1 MAYESPTYTV
11 LFKEGKYEVRHY
23 RTFKT
28 IATSRASLN
37 GYSGFNDLFS
47 YISGNNEQKTSIKMT
62 VPVVNSF
69 DDRGMSMEF
78 VMPELHTNEPP
89 TPRVDFLETKIYTSL
104 IVGVFTFP
112 GNPSQATVFEK
123 KTRLQAWLAKH
134 QYQEQKAWY
143 FARYNGPFYPG
154 ILRRNEVWITLGNV
168 DKDHKNEV
176 DGGQL

>member
-23 RTFKT
+23 QTFKT

-47 YISGNNEQKTSIKMT
+47 YISGNNEQQTAIKMT
-62 VPVVNSF
+62 VPVVNAF
-69 DDRGMSMEF
+69 TDQTMSMEF
-78 VMPELHTNEPP
+78 VIPEVHTKQTP
-89 TPRVDFLETKIYTSL
+89 TPRAQFLDTKVYTSL
-104 IVGVFTFP
+104 VVGVLTFA
-112 GNPSQATVFEK
+112 GNPSQSTVLEK
-123 KTRLQAWLAKH
+123 KTLLQSWLATH
-134 QYQEQKAWY
+134 RYQEEKAWY

-154 ILRRNEVWITLGNV
+154 ILRRNEVWITLGNG

-176 DGGQL
+176 DGGPL